1 MLKKV
6 YTKSTVSL
14 ARQFNA
20 GVYLKTEQCV
30 WLKVTSI
37 FLPWTSLKK
46 TMPIVKNLFSVSL
59 IINIYIVEGLDLP
72 LYLAKRL
79 ESLPD

>member
-1 MLKKV
+1 
-6 YTKSTVSL
+6 
-14 ARQFNA
+14 
-20 GVYLKTEQCV
+20 
-30 WLKVTSI
+30 
-37 FLPWTSLKK
+37 
-46 TMPIVKNLFSVSL
+46 MPIVKNLFSVSL